1 MVTVE
6 FSIERNASFQRSRV
20 KSNVH
25 LIGQVYFTFA
35 VRTPSDSLNG
45 IVPVDCIFTH
55 AILDKN
61 VSRPR
66 YFFKTFRGLTFAV
79 QTLIPLV
86 IFVKRIVPF
95 GDL

>member
-1 MVTVE
+1 ML
-6 FSIERNASFQRSRV
+6 IWSRV

-25 LIGQVYFTFA
+25 LITQVYFTFA
-35 VRTPSDSLNG
+35 VRTPSDRLNG
-45 IVPVDCIFTH
+45 IVPIDCIFTY
-55 AILDKN
+55 AILDKD
-61 VSRPR
+61 VSRLR
-66 YFFKTFRGLTFAV
+66 YCLNTVRGLTFAV